1 MPKLRLSYHAQMR
14 LIERD
19 VDIDNAKRAI
29 AQPDLRKA
37 DPYGKIRVQKRI
49 GERTIV
55 VIYSDER
62 FRDRKNEYL
71 VITFYYLDK

>member
-1 MPKLRLSYHAQMR
+1 MR